1 MSTTETV
8 GSSVTGQWSQ
18 ALASIGSALSGKL
31 QDKMLKKMDTDGN
44 GTVGKTEFEAAMEK
58 VSTKYGIDLGQ
69 DPQALF
75 AGLDSDSDGALNGEE
90 LGQVIQNL
98 FAPPTNTQDFL
109 QSRGNEEQFGAL
121 DSNGDGSLSMA
132 EFTGQSSADGAD
144 LSIVSTTTTTTTL
157 VSSGSEVP
165 VATGE
170 VAPTTTTA
178 QTDAATPVAAAPT
191 DPLQALMDGLDG
203 DGDGQISDSEL
214 TTFVSQLNSQIEAAT
229 RKYNETALAGLS
241 DTGGLNE
248 AA

>member
-31 QDKMLKKMDTDGN
+31 QDKMLKKADTDGN
-44 GTVGKTEFEAAMEK
+44 GTVGQTEFEAALEK
-58 VSTKYGIDLGQ
+58 ISTKYGIDLGQ
-69 DPQALF
+69 DSQALF

-90 LGQVIQNL
+90 LGQVIQHL

-121 DSNGDGSLSMA
+121 DADGDGSLSMA
-132 EFTGQSSADGAD
+132 EFTGVPADGAEV
-144 LSIVSTTTTTTTL
+144 SIVSTTTTTTTV
-157 VSSGSEVP
+157 VSSDADAP
-165 VATGE
+165 VATSE
-170 VAPTTTTA
+170 VAPATSTA
-178 QTDAATPVAAAPT
+178 EAGAATPVAAAPA
-191 DPLQALMDGLDG
+191 DPLQALMDGLDS

-229 RKYNETALAGLS
+229 RKYNETALAGLGT
-241 DTGGLNE
+241 TGSLNE

>member
-18 ALASIGSALSGKL
+18 ALASIGSALSSKL
-31 QDKMLKKMDTDGN
+31 QDKMLKKADTDGN
-44 GTVGKTEFEAAMEK
+44 GTVGQTEFEAALEK
-58 VSTKYGIDLGQ
+58 ISTKYGIDLGQ
-69 DPQALF
+69 DSQALF

-90 LGQVIQNL
+90 LGQVIQHL

-121 DSNGDGSLSMA
+121 DADGDGSLSMA
-132 EFTGQSSADGAD
+132 EFTGVPADGTEV
-144 LSIVSTTTTTTTL
+144 SIVSTTTTTTTL
-157 VSSGSEVP
+157 VSSDADAP

-170 VAPTTTTA
+170 VVPATTTA
-178 QTDAATPVAAAPT
+178 DADATTPVAAAPA
-191 DPLQALMDGLDG
+191 DPLQALMDGLDS

-229 RKYNETALAGLS
+229 RKYNETALAGLGT
-241 DTGGLNE
+241 TGGLNE

>member
-18 ALASIGSALSGKL
+18 ALASIGSALSSKL
-31 QDKMLKKMDTDGN
+31 QDKMLKKADTDGN
-44 GTVGKTEFEAAMEK
+44 GTVGQTEFEAALEK
-58 VSTKYGIDLGQ
+58 ISTKYGIDLGQ
-69 DPQALF
+69 DSQALF

-90 LGQVIQNL
+90 LGQVIQHL

-121 DSNGDGSLSMA
+121 DADGDGSLSMA
-132 EFTGQSSADGAD
+132 EFTGVPADGAEVT
-144 LSIVSTTTTTTTL
+144 IVSTTTTTTTL
-157 VSSGSEVP
+157 VSSDADAP

-170 VAPTTTTA
+170 VVPATTTA
-178 QTDAATPVAAAPT
+178 DADAATPVTAAPA
-191 DPLQALMDGLDG
+191 DPLQALMDGLDS

-229 RKYNETALAGLS
+229 RKYNETALAGLGT
-241 DTGGLNE
+241 TGGLNE

>member
-18 ALASIGSALSGKL
+18 ALASIGSALSSKL
-31 QDKMLKKMDTDGN
+31 QDKMLKKADTDGN
-44 GTVGKTEFEAAMEK
+44 GTVGQTEFEAALEK
-58 VSTKYGIDLGQ
+58 ISTKYGIDLGQ
-69 DPQALF
+69 DSQALF

-90 LGQVIQNL
+90 LGQVIQHL

-121 DSNGDGSLSMA
+121 DADGDGSLSMA
-132 EFTGQSSADGAD
+132 EFTGVPADGAEV
-144 LSIVSTTTTTTTL
+144 SIVSTTTTTTTV
-157 VSSGSEVP
+157 VSSDADAP

-170 VAPTTTTA
+170 VAPATSTA
-178 QTDAATPVAAAPT
+178 EAGAATPVAAAPA
-191 DPLQALMDGLDG
+191 DPLQALMDGLDS

-229 RKYNETALAGLS
+229 RKYNETALAGLGT
-241 DTGGLNE
+241 TGSLNE

>member
-1 MSTTETV
+1 MSTTESV

-90 LGQVIQNL
+90 LGQVIQHL

-121 DSNGDGSLSMA
+121 DADGDGSLSMA
-132 EFTGQSSADGAD
+132 EFTGVPADGAEV
-144 LSIVSTTTTTTTL
+144 SIVSTTTTTTTL
-157 VSSGSEVP
+157 VSSDADAPG
-165 VATGE
+165 ATGE
-170 VAPTTTTA
+170 VVPATTTA
-178 QTDAATPVAAAPT
+178 ETDATTPVAAAPA
-191 DPLQALMDGLDG
+191 DPLQALMDGLDS

-229 RKYNETALAGLS
+229 RKYNETALAGL
-241 DTGGLNE
+241 DTTGGLNE

>member
-18 ALASIGSALSGKL
+18 ALASIGSALSSKL
-31 QDKMLKKMDTDGN
+31 QDKMLKKADTDGN
-44 GTVGKTEFEAAMEK
+44 GTVGQTEFEAALEK
-58 VSTKYGIDLGQ
+58 ISTKYGIDLGQ
-69 DPQALF
+69 DSQALF

-90 LGQVIQNL
+90 LGQVIQHL

-121 DSNGDGSLSMA
+121 DADGDGSLSMA
-132 EFTGQSSADGAD
+132 EFTGVPADGAEV
-144 LSIVSTTTTTTTL
+144 SIVSTTTTTTTV
-157 VSSGSEVP
+157 VSSDADAP

-170 VAPTTTTA
+170 VAPVTSTA
-178 QTDAATPVAAAPT
+178 EAGAATPVAAAPA
-191 DPLQALMDGLDG
+191 DPLQALMDGLDS

-229 RKYNETALAGLS
+229 RKYNETALAGLGT
-241 DTGGLNE
+241 TGSLNE

>member
-18 ALASIGSALSGKL
+18 ALASIGSALSSKL
-31 QDKMLKKMDTDGN
+31 QDKMLKKADTDGN
-44 GTVGKTEFEAAMEK
+44 GTVGQTEFEAALEK
-58 VSTKYGIDLGQ
+58 ISTKYGIDLGQ
-69 DPQALF
+69 DSQALF

-90 LGQVIQNL
+90 LGQVIQHL

-121 DSNGDGSLSMA
+121 DADGDGSLSMA
-132 EFTGQSSADGAD
+132 EFTGVPADGAEV
-144 LSIVSTTTTTTTL
+144 SIVSTTTTTTTV
-157 VSSGSEVP
+157 VSSDADAP
-165 VATGE
+165 VATSE
-170 VAPTTTTA
+170 VAPATSTA
-178 QTDAATPVAAAPT
+178 EADTATPVAAAPA
-191 DPLQALMDGLDG
+191 DPLQALMDGLDS

-229 RKYNETALAGLS
+229 RKYNETALAGLGT
-241 DTGGLNE
+241 TGSLNE

>member
-18 ALASIGSALSGKL
+18 ALASIGSALSSKL
-31 QDKMLKKMDTDGN
+31 QDKMLKKADTDGN
-44 GTVGKTEFEAAMEK
+44 GTVGQTEFEAALEK
-58 VSTKYGIDLGQ
+58 ISTKYGIDLGQ
-69 DPQALF
+69 DSKALF

-90 LGQVIQNL
+90 LGQVIQHL

-121 DSNGDGSLSMA
+121 DADGDGSLSMA
-132 EFTGQSSADGAD
+132 EFTGVPADGAEV
-144 LSIVSTTTTTTTL
+144 SIVSTTTTTTTL
-157 VSSGSEVP
+157 VSSDADAP

-170 VAPTTTTA
+170 VAPATTTA
-178 QTDAATPVAAAPT
+178 ETDATTPVAAAPA
-191 DPLQALMDGLDG
+191 DPLQALMDGLDS

-229 RKYNETALAGLS
+229 RKYNETALAGLGT
-241 DTGGLNE
+241 TGGLNE